1 MRLVRNTAIRFAGVT
16 VCVIAMILSVVF
28 TFIANIVALVVAP
41 ILIAAYAADFAWTG
55 NATRSVRW
63 EFTMYRIQAVL
74 ALPAATTI
82 AVASCIND
90 SLRSKI
96 R

>member
-1 MRLVRNTAIRFAGVT
+1 MRLIRNTAIRFAGVT

-28 TFIANIVALVVAP
+28 TLVVAP
-41 ILIAAYAADFAWTG
+41 IMIAAYAADFTWTG
-55 NATRSVRW
+55 NEVRSLRW
-63 EFTMYRIQAVL
+63 EMTMYQIQAVF
-74 ALPAATTI
+74 ALPTVTTI
-82 AVASCIND
+82 ALTSCVND